1 MERVFNR
8 GGLEKWEGRFI
19 LNPLRGMSVDTL
31 VGIIKFD
38 EGKVK
43 EGA

>member
-1 MERVFNR
+1 MFNR
-8 GGLEKWEGRFI
+8 GGLEKWREDFI

-31 VGIIKFD
+31 VGIIKCD
-38 EGKVK
+38 EGQVK